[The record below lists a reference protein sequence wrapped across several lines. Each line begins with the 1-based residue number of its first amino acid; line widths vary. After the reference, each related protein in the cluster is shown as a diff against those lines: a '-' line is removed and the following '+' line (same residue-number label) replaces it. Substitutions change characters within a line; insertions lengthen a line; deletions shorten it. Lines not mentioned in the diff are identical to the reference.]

1 MNERAIDITKLIK
14 LDENI
19 TCKKDFDNYCKINRI
34 KLFGDSR
41 KRLLEIVYIREKLKF
56 PFVDIK
62 ILFEKLDMSV
72 GQIKKFKFAYQ
83 FFDII
88 KKNLWIYNNPIFEK
102 FVKTISKK
110 INNFKLSD
118 DKYKKLLYHI
128 FKELIK
134 N

>member
-41 KRLLEIVYIREKLKF
+41 KILLEIVYIREKLKL
-56 PFVDIK
+56 PIDDIK
-62 ILFEKLDMSV
+62 ILLAKCYMSV

-88 KKNLWIYNNPIFEK
+88 KKNLWIYNNPK
-102 FVKTISKK
+102 FKKLVKTISKK
-110 INNFKLSD
+110 LNNFKLSNN
-118 DKYKKLLYHI
+118 KYEKLLYHI